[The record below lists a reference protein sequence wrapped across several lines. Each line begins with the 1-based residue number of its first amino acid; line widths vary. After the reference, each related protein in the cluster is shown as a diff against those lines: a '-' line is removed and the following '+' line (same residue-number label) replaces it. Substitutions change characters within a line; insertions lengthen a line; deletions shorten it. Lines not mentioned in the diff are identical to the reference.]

1 MQFANRES
9 NCTLPEKPTMKPH
22 RGMRPQDIIILL
34 KIIAKGTEPW
44 YNKHLAAELHMSAS
58 EVTESLNRS
67 KQVRLLSPSKNTV
80 MVAAL
85 MDFLMF
91 GLRYVYPAQPGALVK
106 GMPTSHSAPVIAKY
120 FQANEKFV
128 WPDADGTE
136 RGQAIEPLYPT
147 VPQAAREDPLFY
159 DLLALTDV
167 YRVGKTRETK
177 MAKDLMN
184 KIIQGYQKHQLNERW

>member
-1 MQFANRES
+1 
-9 NCTLPEKPTMKPH
+9 MKPH

-44 YNKHLAAELHMSAS
+44 FNKHLAAELHMSAS

-67 KQVRLLSPSKNTV
+67 QQVGLLSPSKNIV

-85 MDFLMF
+85 LDFLMF
-91 GLRYVYPAQPGALVK
+91 GLRYVYPTQPGALVK
-106 GMPTSHSAPVIAKY
+106 GMPTSHSAPVLAKY
-120 FQANEKFV
+120 FPANEKFV

-147 VPQAAREDPLFY
+147 VPQAAREDRLLY

-167 YRVGKTRETK
+167 FRVGKTREIK
-177 MAKDLMN
+177 MAKDLLD
-184 KIIQGYQKHQLNERW
+184 KIIHGYQKYQHIEK